1 MPKRTVYTDD
11 GPVTIAVLEDW
22 ILGETK
28 RVTPSSEV
36 IQWIVEA
43 RWYNW
48 SWEAREDITRDIE
61 ASNAIWVTPT
71 RLGAWLQFYIRDRNE
86 KKQVK
91 CFIRLFDN
99 RVMKID
105 CFNIQTYKEWFAS
118 FFEEMEESFFEE
130 MEE

>member
-1 MPKRTVYTDD
+1 MPKKTVFTED
-11 GPVTIAVLEDW
+11 GPVIIAVLEDW
-22 ILGETK
+22 IIGETK
-28 RVTPSSEV
+28 RVTPNSEV

-61 ASNAIWVTPT
+61 ASNDIWVTPT
-71 RLGAWLQFYIRDRNE
+71 RLGTWLQLFIRDKND

-99 RVMKID
+99 RVMKTD

-118 FFEEMEESFFEE
+118 FFEEMEE
-130 MEE
+130 